1 MDQVSVKGIYTIEAN
16 EELKKHMNS
25 KKNFINL
32 GDTNMRVSSNEAVQ
46 SIYNMTRVLPETK
59 PKLTYP
65 TF

>member
-1 MDQVSVKGIYTIEAN
+1 
-16 EELKKHMNS
+16 MNS

-59 PKLTYP
+59 HKLTYP

>member
-1 MDQVSVKGIYTIEAN
+1 MEAN